1 MCSVCYGIGNCP
13 VCGDDD
19 EPDFELILDA
29 ELNAA
34 DDYNQQVKENQI

>member
-19 EPDFELILDA
+19 EPTDEELLDL

-34 DDYNQQVKENQI
+34 DDYNQTIIDNQF